1 MRQRPSAKLL
11 ILDPSGRRLLFRFVF
26 NNRVLAG
33 QDYWATP
40 GGGVEDGETF
50 EEAAIRELREE
61 TGIRVTDTGAE
72 VARRKLM
79 LQLPNGELVIA
90 DERYFLVRSENA
102 TLSGEGWT
110 VEEREVTAAS
120 K

>member
-1 MRQRPSAKLL
+1 
-11 ILDPSGRRLLFRFVF
+11 
-26 NNRVLAG
+26 
-33 QDYWATP
+33 
-40 GGGVEDGETF
+40 
-50 EEAAIRELREE
+50 
-61 TGIRVTDTGAE
+61 VTDTGAE